1 MLDVINKDNMKR
13 SDEFTSINIKSSK
26 ELMYD
31 AGYNIFKS
39 YDFHGKILVLAG
51 SGNNGGDAF
60 VIAKLLFDDG
70 FDVSVYKKNDKFTE
84 DSKYYFDK
92 LNKKIKIIND
102 FNKIDFNKYD
112 IFVDGLFGIGFKG
125 DLKDEE
131 AMIAK
136 SLNSLNK
143 EVISIDINSGL
154 DSDNGLTNLAIKS
167 TVTFAIDYIKPG
179 HLLNMAK
186 DYIGKLKLVKC
197 GIKAID
203 KVYHLIE
210 EDDIIPFMKKRKNFS
225 NKGDYGYVA
234 LIGGSKNYSGAIR
247 LAGLANIALRS
258 GAGVATICVPK
269 NISEIVSQNILEA
282 TILNLS
288 SNEDGLEFN
297 KEELDKIMSR
307 YKSITVGMGL
317 GQNISISKIIEYL
330 LNNYDKTLIIDA
342 DGLNA
347 LSKMDLDILNKTKA
361 EVVLTPHVKE
371 ASRLSKIEVDDILNN
386 PVEFAKSFTKKYKSI
401 LILKGPTTII
411 SKDEEIFFVDK
422 GSSGM
427 ATAGSGDVL
436 CGVLAGVSGFVPEPL
451 NVAIVGVYINGFSGE
466 KAEEENGTIS
476 MVAQDTI
483 FKIRSTVKYLEKK
496 SSN

>member
-1 MLDVINKDNMKR
+1 MLDVISKDNMKK

-39 YDFHGKILVLAG
+39 YNFHGRILVLAG
-51 SGNNGGDAF
+51 SGNKGGDAF
-60 VIAKLLFDDG
+60 VITKLLFDNG
-70 FDVSVYKKNDKFTE
+70 FDVLVYKKNDKFTE

-92 LNKKIKIIND
+92 LDKKIKIIND
-102 FNKIDFNKYD
+102 YKIDFSKYD

-136 SLNSLNK
+136 SLNSLTK

-154 DSDNGLTNLAIKS
+154 DADNGLTNLAIKS
-167 TVTFAIDYIKPG
+167 TVTFAVDYIKPG

-186 DYIGKLKLVKC
+186 DYIGRLKLVKC
-197 GIKAID
+197 GIEAVD
-203 KVYHLIE
+203 KVYHLVE
-210 EDDIIPFMKKRKNFS
+210 EKDIIPFMQKRKNFS

-288 SNEDGLEFN
+288 SNQDGLEFN

-317 GQNISISKIIEYL
+317 GQNSSISKVIEYL

-347 LSKMDLDILNKTKA
+347 LSKMNLDILNKTKA
-361 EVVLTPHVKE
+361 DVILTPHVKE
-371 ASRLSKIEVDDILNN
+371 E
-386 PVEFAKSFTKKYKSI
+386 SI
-401 LILKGPTTII
+401 LVLKGPTTII
-411 SKDEEIFFVDK
+411 SKDEEIYFVDK

-436 CGVLAGVSGFVPEPL
+436 CGVLSGVSGFVPEPL